1 MYRIVRANKA
11 GDVGNAMAGS
21 TVESVLAK
29 LELAVEAAEW
39 EGWTVSGGIQYV
51 IRSGIGNHHFAMQAM
66 VKPDACP
73 RLQADASGKP
83 KNIESPPEGTAA
95 ASHAWKTETPDI
107 AKSLIAGTSAAFPQ
121 LSEKPNKKR
130 NDKLAAAVQSVVET
144 QTQED

>member
-1 MYRIVRANKA
+1 
-11 GDVGNAMAGS
+11 
-21 TVESVLAK
+21 
-29 LELAVEAAEW
+29 
-39 EGWTVSGGIQYV
+39 
-51 IRSGIGNHHFAMQAM
+51 MQAM

-73 RLQADASGKP
+73 RLQADAVPQTADNNAGIPEKLATADASGKP